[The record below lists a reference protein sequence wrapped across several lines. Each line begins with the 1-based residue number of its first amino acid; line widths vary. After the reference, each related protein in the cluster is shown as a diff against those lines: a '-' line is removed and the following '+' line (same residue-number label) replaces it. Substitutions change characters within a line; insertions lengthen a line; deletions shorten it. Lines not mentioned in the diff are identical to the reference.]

1 MVEFMELFLETKG
14 DPIEYQG
21 KTLLMV
27 DDIKVEENFQAE
39 LELISVNSSL
49 RQGICMDTK
58 GELDSGCGET
68 GERFVFWQELWTEIE
83 QKPLKIKGKSKNG
96 IVTLYN
102 CWQDESGSTD
112 YWRDNGAMIKET
124 IGKNEYM
131 YHCNDGEFDD
141 DFDDL
146 VFRLKILE
154 GSRED

>member
-68 GERFVFWQELWTEIE
+68 GERFVFWQELWTELNEGAI
-83 QKPLKIKGKSKNG
+83 LIKGESKNG
-96 IVTLYN
+96 ILLIYN
-102 CWQDESGSTD
+102 SWEWEGCQES
-112 YWRDNGAMIKET
+112 WVNNGAMIKET
-124 IGKNEYM
+124 VGKNEYI
-131 YHCNDGEFDD
+131 YHCNDRDWDD

>member
-68 GERFVFWQELWTEIE
+68 GERFVFWQELWTKLG
-83 QKPLKIKGKSKNG
+83 QKSLKIKGKSKNG
-96 IVTLYN
+96 VVELYN
-102 CWQDESGSTD
+102 CWERESGSTD
-112 YWRDNGAMIKET
+112 YWMDNGAMIKKMV
-124 IGKNEYM
+124 GANEYI
-131 YHCNDGEFDD
+131 YYCNDGEFDD

-154 GSRED
+154 GARGD